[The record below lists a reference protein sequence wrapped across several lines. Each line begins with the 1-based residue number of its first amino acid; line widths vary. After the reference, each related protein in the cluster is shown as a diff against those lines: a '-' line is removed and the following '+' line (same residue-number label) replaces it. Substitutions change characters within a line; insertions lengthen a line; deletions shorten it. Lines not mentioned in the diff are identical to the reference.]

1 MLDNLRNSL
10 KNNDL
15 HPPFRKFGTEL
26 RNRLPQLLLVL
37 ALMLAAFAYGG
48 LGGHY
53 QLFPFPF
60 IADGIKTLRT
70 MHKVH
75 TRKDDDGQFLR
86 FADVPPE
93 RAASNRFE
101 FVAGDALSGPVL
113 WQGGRYQF
121 LEYCPDGGCLAV
133 EFTATGQVAHAYP
146 FRNDELEQAAATAQ
160 SDEFPY
166 ELSPAASFRDVY
178 LVGISRY
185 ANGDLLV
192 VFHQDTAFP
201 FGAGVARIDR
211 DGHPVWFR
219 RDYSHHWP
227 HIEDDG
233 VALVPDLLVGSERIA
248 FEGGR
253 RGTITLKCHTGRPY
267 LDAIRMIDGNG
278 RILKRINLIDALR
291 NSPFVHLLQSTL
303 GPNGR
308 REAFCDALHLNFV
321 RRLGDD
327 AGGAWGLAPGDLVAS
342 LRNLSAF
349 AILDGESGRVKRLVR
364 GNFLYQHSV
373 HHLTGSTFLMF
384 DNHGGDGVH
393 GPSRLL
399 KIDLADG
406 RETTLFPNDKT
417 PEPLRNL
424 FSDTRGVIDISP
436 DRQRAMVSFTQEGM
450 AVEVRLADGTVLN
463 AFHSLHDVSNLEQ
476 FSEEHWQQRAAVFE
490 MKGLYYIRDL
500 GTPARKPAKHHGIT
514 RLDPLEQ

>member
-1 MLDNLRNSL
+1 MLDNLRTE
-10 KNNDL
+10 
-15 HPPFRKFGTEL
+15 FRH
-26 RNRLPQLLLVL
+26 RLPQLLFVS

-48 LGGHY
+48 LGVHY

-70 MHKVH
+70 LHELH

-101 FVAGDALSGPVL
+101 FVASDALSGPVL

-133 EFTATGQVAHAYP
+133 EFTATGHVAHAYP
-146 FRNDELEQAAATAQ
+146 FRNDELEQAAADAQ

-166 ELSPAASFRDVY
+166 ELSPAASFRDVD
-178 LVGISRY
+178 VIGISRY

-192 VFHQDTAFP
+192 VFHFSPGTAFP
-201 FGAGVARIDR
+201 YGAGVARIDR

-227 HIEDDG
+227 HIEEDS
-233 VALVPDLLVGSERIA
+233 VALVPGALVGSGFISLKLLSPLR
-248 FEGGR
+248 
-253 RGTITLKCHTGRPY
+253 LKCRTGRPY
-267 LDAIRMIDGNG
+267 LDAIGIIDGNG
-278 RILKRINLIDALR
+278 QLLKRINLLNALR
-291 NSPFVHLLQSTL
+291 DSPFEHIMQSTSKPRHRPSAL
-303 GPNGR
+303 
-308 REAFCDALHLNFV
+308 CDPLHLNFV
-321 RRLGDD
+321 HRLRDD
-327 AGGAWGLAPGDLVAS
+327 AGGTWGLAPGDLVAS

-364 GNFLYQHSV
+364 GSFFYQHSV
-373 HHLTGSTFLMF
+373 QHLTGSTFLMF
-384 DNHGGDGVH
+384 DNYGNDGVY

-399 KIDLADG
+399 KIDLADS
-406 RETTLFPNDKT
+406 RETTLFPNDQT

-424 FSDTRGVIDISP
+424 FSAYQGVIDISP
-436 DRQRAMVSFTQEGM
+436 DRQRAMISFTLEGI
-450 AVEVRLADGTVLN
+450 AIEVRLADGAVLN
-463 AFHSLHDVSNLEQ
+463 VFHSLHDVSNLEQ
-476 FSEEHWQQRAAVFE
+476 FPEEHWQQRAAVFE
-490 MKGLYYIRDL
+490 MRGLYYLRN
-500 GTPARKPAKHHGIT
+500 
-514 RLDPLEQ
+514 

>member
-15 HPPFRKFGTEL
+15 PPPPRKFGPEF
-26 RNRLPQLLLVL
+26 RHRLPQLLLVL

-53 QLFPFPF
+53 QLFPFPI

-75 TRKDDDGQFLR
+75 TRKGKGQFLH

-93 RAASNRFE
+93 RTASNRFE
-101 FVAGDALSGPVL
+101 FVAGDTLSGPVL

-146 FRNDELEQAAATAQ
+146 FRNDELEQAAADAQ

-166 ELSPAASFRDVY
+166 ELSPAASFRDVN
-178 LVGISRY
+178 VKGMSRY

-192 VFHQDTAFP
+192 VFHQHTAFP
-201 FGAGVARIDR
+201 VGAGVARVDR

-233 VALVPDLLVGSERIA
+233 TALVPGMLVGNGSISFKRSRTL
-248 FEGGR
+248 R
-253 RGTITLKCHTGRPY
+253 RSLTLKCHTGRPY
-267 LDAIRMIDGNG
+267 LDAIGTIDENG
-278 RILKRINLIDALR
+278 QLLKRINLLDALR
-291 NSPFVHLLQSTL
+291 DSPFAHIMQYTSNPVTRDVL
-303 GPNGR
+303 
-308 REAFCDALHLNFV
+308 CDPLHLNFV
-321 RRLGDD
+321 HRLRDD

-364 GNFLYQHSV
+364 GSFFYQHSV
-373 HHLTGSTFLMF
+373 QHLTGSTFLMF
-384 DNHGGDGVH
+384 DNHGGDGVY

-399 KIDLADG
+399 MIDLADG
-406 RETTLFPNDKT
+406 RETTLFPNDRT
-417 PEPLRNL
+417 PQPLRNL
-424 FSDTRGVIDISP
+424 FSNNRGALDISP
-436 DRQRAMVSFTQEGM
+436 DRRRAMVSFTYEGM
-450 AVEVRLADGTVLN
+450 TVEVRLADGAVLN
-463 AFHSLHDVSNLEQ
+463 VFHSLHDVSNLEQ
-476 FSEEHWQQRAAVFE
+476 FPEEYPEERQQRAAVFQ
-490 MKGLYYIRDL
+490 MRGLYYIRN
-500 GTPARKPAKHHGIT
+500 
-514 RLDPLEQ
+514 

>member
-10 KNNDL
+10 KNSDL
-15 HPPFRKFGTEL
+15 SPPRKFGPEF
-26 RNRLPQLLLVL
+26 RRRLPQLLFVS

-48 LGGHY
+48 LSLHY

-101 FVAGDALSGPVL
+101 FVAGDTLSGPVL

-146 FRNDELEQAAATAQ
+146 FRNDELEQAAADAQ

-166 ELSPAASFRDVY
+166 ELSPAASFARVFDVA
-178 LVGISRY
+178 GISRY

-192 VFHQDTAFP
+192 VFGQANAFP
-201 FGAGVARIDR
+201 YGAGVARVDR

-227 HIEDDG
+227 HIEEDS
-233 VALVPDLLVGSERIA
+233 VALVPGMLVGSESIA
-248 FEGGR
+248 FGGEPR
-253 RGTITLKCHTGRPY
+253 RGTITLKCRTGRPY

-278 RILKRINLIDALR
+278 RILKRINLLNALR

-303 GPNGR
+303 DPER
-308 REAFCDALHLNFV
+308 SREAFCDPLHLNFV
-321 RRLGDD
+321 RLLRDD
-327 AGGAWGLAPGDLVAS
+327 AGGTWGLAPGDLVAS

-349 AILDGESGRVKRLVR
+349 AIVDGASGRVKRLVR
-364 GNFLYQHSV
+364 GSFLYQHSV
-373 HHLTGSTFLMF
+373 QHLTGSTFLMF

-406 RETTLFPNDKT
+406 RETTVFPNDQT

-424 FSDTRGVIDISP
+424 FSAYRGVIDISP
-436 DRQRAMVSFTQEGM
+436 DRQRAMISFTQEGI
-450 AVEVRLADGTVLN
+450 AVEVRLADGAVLN

-490 MKGLYYIRDL
+490 MKGLYYIRN
-500 GTPARKPAKHHGIT
+500 
-514 RLDPLEQ
+514 

>member
-1 MLDNLRNSL
+1 MIY
-10 KNNDL
+10 
-15 HPPFRKFGTEL
+15 PPPRKFGPEF
-26 RNRLPQLLLVL
+26 RHRLPQLLFVA

-53 QLFPFPF
+53 ELFPFPV

-70 MHKVH
+70 LYEVH
-75 TRKDDDGQFLR
+75 TRKDDYSFMR
-86 FADVPPE
+86 SADMLPE
-93 RAASNRFE
+93 RAVANRFE
-101 FVAGDALSGPVL
+101 FVAGDTLSGPVL

-121 LEYCPDGGCLAV
+121 LEYCPDWGCLAV
-133 EFTATGQVAHAYP
+133 EYTATGQVAHAYP
-146 FRNDELEQAAATAQ
+146 FRNDELEQAANAAQ

-166 ELSPAASFRDVY
+166 ELSPAASFAKDVH
-178 LVGISRY
+178 VAAMSRY

-192 VFHQDTAFP
+192 VFYQDGAFP
-201 FGAGVARIDR
+201 YSAGIARIDR

-227 HIEDDG
+227 HIEEDG

-248 FEGGR
+248 FEGGPR
-253 RGTITLKCHTGRPY
+253 RGTITLKCRTGRPY

-278 RILKRINLIDALR
+278 RILKRIGLIDALR

-303 GPNGR
+303 GPDPDGR
-308 REAFCDALHLNFV
+308 REAFCDPLHLNFV
-321 RRLGDD
+321 RRLRDD
-327 AGGAWGLAPGDLVAS
+327 AGGTWGLAPGDLVAS

-349 AILDGESGRVKRLVR
+349 AIVDGASGRVKRLVR
-364 GNFLYQHSV
+364 GSFLYQHSV

-399 KIDLADG
+399 KIDLADS
-406 RETTLFPNDKT
+406 RETTVFPNDQT

-436 DRQRAMVSFTQEGM
+436 DRRRAMVSFTQEGM
-450 AVEVRLADGTVLN
+450 AVEVRLADGAVLN

-476 FSEEHWQQRAAVFE
+476 FPEEHWQQRAAVFE
-490 MKGLYYIRDL
+490 MKGLYYIRNI